1 MDWKGKLGWV
11 LVPCPL
17 CISCDLLGWRLQ
29 PRAPSTGLPSSRV
42 SSSVGFFPFPSLKT
56 HKQNPKLLWPKC
68 VTYGA
73 ISESALG
80 TKLVLH
86 CHFCDNE
93 GEESRESNWQANGG
107 DSVWGLP
114 RRQRLWGWAQHPDS
128 GSRLK
133 KDTCKTSF
141 AEKTAFLL
149 GNLAICNQSLKN
161 VWNHCS
167 SNFTP
172 RNWL

>member
-1 MDWKGKLGWV
+1 MGLGT
-11 LVPCPL
+11 LSPL
-17 CISCDLLGWRLQ
+17 HILWPTGMGDCNRGHQALGFLIV
-29 PRAPSTGLPSSRV
+29 V

-93 GEESRESNWQANGG
+93 GRKAVKAIGKQMVGTQC
-107 DSVWGLP
+107 GLP

-149 GNLAICNQSLKN
+149 GNLQYVTKVLKN

-167 SNFTP
+167 SNLP
-172 RNWL
+172 QELIIRKP

>member
-56 HKQNPKLLWPKC
+56 HKQNPKLLWLKC

-93 GEESRESNWQANGG
+93 GEESLGKQLASKWWGP
-107 DSVWGLP
+107 SVDFQEDRGSEDGLNILT
-114 RRQRLWGWAQHPDS
+114 QGHVL
-128 GSRLK
+128 
-133 KDTCKTSF
+133 
-141 AEKTAFLL
+141 EKTPVKLPLQRRLHF
-149 GNLAICNQSLKN
+149 C
-161 VWNHCS
+161 
-167 SNFTP
+167 
-172 RNWL
+172 